1 VLVFVLA
8 RIRVRIRRGAMTG
21 QSFAAGDLV
30 RVRRSTLVP
39 VGTLG
44 RIHMTLISSPDLYFV
59 QFDGENGPR
68 LVHVSELEHMTE
80 ADEGA
85 T

>member
-1 VLVFVLA
+1 
-8 RIRVRIRRGAMTG
+8 MTG

-68 LVHVSELEHMTE
+68 LMHVS
-80 ADEGA
+80 
-85 T
+85 